1 MFANSRLNFYYDV
14 TEPSFVFAAT
24 FPDEIT
30 MGVKCVVA
38 VTTPFPFPCS
48 TEVKFGRSHFHIKGE
63 RLKFAIK
70 GVNLSAAFKV
80 SQ

>member
-30 MGVKCVVA
+30 MVVKRAVA
-38 VTTPFPFPCS
+38 VTTPFPLTRK
-48 TEVKFGRSHFHIKGE
+48 TEVKFGRSHFH
-63 RLKFAIK
+63 FAGK